1 MGTLVLIRHGQSQ
14 WNAENRF
21 TGWVDVPLSESGRAE
36 ARKGGE
42 RLDERGLRVDRAF
55 TSTLVRAVET
65 GQIVLDTLGL
75 SELEQSRH
83 WQLNERVYGNL
94 TGGNKDEARA
104 RFGEEQVHLWRRSY
118 DIRPPGGESLQDTT
132 ERTLPFFRDVIV
144 PATEEVEVVL
154 VSAHGNSLRAIV
166 KELDG
171 LADDEVAGLELATGV
186 PLVYT
191 LRDGR
196 VQDKHILD

>member
-83 WQLNERVYGNL
+83 WQLNERFYGNL

-118 DIRPPGGESLQDTT
+118 DIRPPGGESPAGHHRADAAV
-132 ERTLPFFRDVIV
+132 LPRRHR
-144 PATEEVEVVL
+144 ARHRGGR
-154 VSAHGNSLRAIV
+154 ARARLRARQ
-166 KELDG
+166 
-171 LADDEVAGLELATGV
+171 LAA
-186 PLVYT
+186 
-191 LRDGR
+191 RDREGA
-196 VQDKHILD
+196 